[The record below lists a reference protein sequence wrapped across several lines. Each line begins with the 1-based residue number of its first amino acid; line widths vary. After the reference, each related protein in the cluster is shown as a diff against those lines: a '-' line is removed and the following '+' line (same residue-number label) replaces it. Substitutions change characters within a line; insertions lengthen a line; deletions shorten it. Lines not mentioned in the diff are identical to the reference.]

1 MPGRF
6 GLRQVVLRGDVMPQG
21 LPSQFAGGVRPR
33 SPVRQPSGFEP
44 PVHARLA
51 HRDSPSRLCRCCPPC
66 TKLTTRRRTSNEHL
80 MPYSSSVHPICLLVI
95 VGLAIIVGI
104 ARSLYLTTL
113 AFERFYAS
121 VSPKAI

>member
-51 HRDSPSRLCRCCPPC
+51 HRDSPSRLCRAA
-66 TKLTTRRRTSNEHL
+66 TT
-80 MPYSSSVHPICLLVI
+80 PYKIHHP
-95 VGLAIIVGI
+95 LAQI
-104 ARSLYLTTL
+104 Y
-113 AFERFYAS
+113 
-121 VSPKAI
+121 